1 MALSLRRSPRLPS
14 AVRGAVGL
22 GAGERVLMW
31 APVLVGAGPDVAGEP
46 SGETLVAT
54 NHALYAVGPAGER
67 TLTRPWHEVDSG
79 SWSAELTQLTVTWV
93 DGARPGQ
100 WVLGDTTLLPETLRE
115 RVQASVVLTQKIE
128 LGPRRTARAVI
139 RQDLDGGGLVEQ
151 VVLGRGARA
160 DDPEVAAATAAALA
174 YLREQVGLS

>member
-1 MALSLRRSPRLPS
+1 MALSLRRAPRLP
-14 AVRGAVGL
+14 ADVRAAVGL
-22 GAGERVLMW
+22 GPGERVLTW
-31 APVLVGAGPDVAGEP
+31 APVLVGAGPGVAGEP
-46 SGETLVAT
+46 SGTTLVAT
-54 NHALYAVGPAGER
+54 NHALYAVGAAGEP

-79 SWSAELTQLTVTWV
+79 SWSAELTQLTVTWI
-93 DGARPGQ
+93 DGTRPSQ

-139 RQDLDGGGLVEQ
+139 RQDLGRGGLVEQ
-151 VVLGRGARA
+151 VVLGRGVRA

>member
-1 MALSLRRSPRLPS
+1 MGISLRRSPKLP
-14 AVRGAVGL
+14 VRVRDAVGL
-22 GAGERVLMW
+22 KSGERVLCW
-31 APVLVGAGPDVAGEP
+31 APVLAGGTPTGATV
-46 SGETLVAT
+46 VAT
-54 NHALYAVGPAGER
+54 NHRLYAVDTTGQCD
-67 TLTRPWHEVDSG
+67 LTRPWHEVDSG

-93 DGARPGQ
+93 DGSRPSQ

-115 RVQASVVLTQKIE
+115 RVQSSVVLSQKID

-139 RQDLDGGGLVEQ
+139 RQDLGGGGLVEQ

-160 DDPEVAAATAAALA
+160 DDPEVAAMAEEALA